1 MCIFCKIIAGEIPN
15 KTVLEDDKFLA
26 FEDINAQAPTHV
38 LVIPKEHVE
47 NFDEIDASLMAE
59 MTLFIQKVI
68 KKLELKNG
76 YRLVTN
82 IGVDGCQEVKH
93 LHFHILAGKPIGAL
107 VCK

>member
-15 KTVLEDDKFLA
+15 KTVLEDEKFLA

-38 LVIPKEHVE
+38 LVIPKQHVE
-47 NFDEIDASLMAE
+47 SFDQIDGNLMGE
-59 MTLFIQKVI
+59 MTQFIQKVV
-68 KKLELKNG
+68 KTLGLENG

-93 LHFHILAGKPIGAL
+93 LHFHILAGKPIGPL